1 MKIITL
7 TLLALLITGGIYLA
21 IQQNAYDNELSG
33 NANNVK
39 IVDGNQIITITAKG
53 GYSPKIST
61 AKADTPN
68 IIRMKTKG
76 SFDCSSFLVI
86 PSIGYQKA
94 LPLSGETDIS
104 LPPQRAGTTLLGM
117 CGMGMYRFEIKFS

>member
-7 TLLALLITGGIYLA
+7 TLLALLITGGVYLA
-21 IQQNAYDNELSG
+21 IQQNAYDNEFASV
-33 NANNVK
+33 NNVK
-39 IVDGNQIITITAKG
+39 MVDGNQIITITAKG
-53 GYSPKIST
+53 GYSPRISM

-76 SFDCSSFLVI
+76 SFDCSSFVVI
-86 PSIGYQKA
+86 PSIGYQKT
-94 LPLSGETDIS
+94 LPPSGETDIT
-104 LPPQRAGTTLLGM
+104 LPPQQPGTTLLGL